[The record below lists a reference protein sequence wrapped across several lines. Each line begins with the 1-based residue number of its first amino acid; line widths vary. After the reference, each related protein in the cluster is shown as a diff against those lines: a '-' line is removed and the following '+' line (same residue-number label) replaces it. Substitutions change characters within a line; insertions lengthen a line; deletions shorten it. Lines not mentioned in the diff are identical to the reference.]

1 MLWWSSIYI
10 INKHTP
16 FFPLLHLFLYFL
28 FISFFFPLHFSPFLS
43 FLHLNSLME
52 CETIFIL
59 ASWHPLI
66 HQPFSIETSARCIFS
81 LFVSRWI
88 LEWELMNLCL
98 SNQNLILTVHMYKY
112 CITIPLH
119 LTCIVKNYIGIFRHG
134 CIVNNFRYN
143 VIFVNSIVEY

>member
-28 FISFFFPLHFSPFLS
+28 FISFFFHCIS
-43 FLHLNSLME
+43 HL
-52 CETIFIL
+52 
-59 ASWHPLI
+59 
-66 HQPFSIETSARCIFS
+66 FS
-81 LFVSRWI
+81 LSYTLTLLWSVKQYLSLLHDI
-88 LEWELMNLCL
+88 LLFINHFQLKPLPGAYFLYLFQKLMNLCL